1 MVRLRGIEPLLPGWK
16 PGVLTTKRKPHMV
29 DPAGLEPA
37 TARLWAES
45 SNQLSYGSLI
55 MACLKRFELLAHG
68 LEGRCSIQLSYRHI
82 YFLFFW
88 LMVSHTGI
96 EPVTPWLKVMCSTD
110 WANGSYLTLERE
122 TRVELATFSLE
133 GWHST
138 NWVTPAYPLF
148 QFYCWYLNWNKTYID
163 KSHFTLFQIKC
174 QLFFVTLY
182 SFFFTSHYIDIIWM
196 WKRDTFVSL
205 YIFVL

>member
-138 NWVTPAYPLF
+138 NWVTPANFWNGRCSRIWTCDPLLPRQVRYRAALCTAISMF
-148 QFYCWYLNWNKTYID
+148 
-163 KSHFTLFQIKC
+163 
-174 QLFFVTLY
+174 
-182 SFFFTSHYIDIIWM
+182 
-196 WKRDTFVSL
+196 SL
-205 YIFVL
+205 DR